1 MKRLVA
7 VLGLAAALTVPTVAV
22 AQYGNP
28 SGGPSMG
35 SYPLGGSSMGGSMP
49 SMGNSMPSGGSSMD
63 GAPAMAMGQD
73 SVTIANF
80 SFQPGTISVPAGT
93 TVTWQ
98 NADAVAHTV
107 TSDSGAFDSG
117 QIPPGGSFSTT
128 FSQPG
133 LYTYHCQIHPSMTGS
148 VMVTS
153 S

>member
-1 MKRLVA
+1 
-7 VLGLAAALTVPTVAV
+7 
-22 AQYGNP
+22 
-28 SGGPSMG
+28 
-35 SYPLGGSSMGGSMP
+35 MGGMP
-49 SMGNSMPSGGSSMD
+49 SMT
-63 GAPAMAMGQD
+63 MGQD

-80 SFQPGTISVPAGT
+80 SFQPGTISVPVGT

-98 NADAVAHTV
+98 NADSVTHTV

-148 VMVTS
+148 VMVS
-153 S
+153 GS